1 MNHRLGDQPW
11 GHRGG
16 RSERMMPPRRETAP
30 EGVAIIGLQT
40 GKGFHLSST
49 PEHPHQRRPTIS
61 NAERTET
68 TASARRK
75 DDDSQDNTT
84 TPPGRGTTPASAVV
98 DGPAQHWTE
107 LSLEVCGNKTK
118 SARHERQPTAA
129 PTNDAP
135 TGSGTP
141 TTHSDHGQR
150 TREGALT
157 PQPAAAGGAPR
168 AKAATSGGQRR
179 GP

>member
-1 MNHRLGDQPW
+1 
-11 GHRGG
+11 
-16 RSERMMPPRRETAP
+16 MMPPRRETAP

-84 TPPGRGTTPASAVV
+84 TPPGRGTTPASAAIV
-98 DGPAQHWTE
+98 DPAQYWTE
-107 LSLEVCGNKTK
+107 LSPEAPENEV
-118 SARHERQPTAA
+118 
-129 PTNDAP
+129 
-135 TGSGTP
+135 
-141 TTHSDHGQR
+141 
-150 TREGALT
+150 
-157 PQPAAAGGAPR
+157 
-168 AKAATSGGQRR
+168 
-179 GP
+179 